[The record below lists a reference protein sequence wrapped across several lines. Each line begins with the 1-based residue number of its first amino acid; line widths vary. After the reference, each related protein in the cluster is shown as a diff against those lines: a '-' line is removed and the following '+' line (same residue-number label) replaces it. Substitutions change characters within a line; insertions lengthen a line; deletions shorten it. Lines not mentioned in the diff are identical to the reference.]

1 MIIILCEDVG
11 KLSLSD
17 KRLFIDNKLIYL
29 ENIK

>member
-17 KRLFIDNKLIYL
+17 KRFFIDSKLIYL